1 MKIYLY
7 VKKKKTALTAG
18 SIQQVIR
25 ARMTLVLVMMELYWR
40 VVVMYRN
47 LSKVNIPVLVME
59 IRTIQSQTP
68 I

>member
-1 MKIYLY
+1 MKQHLIEFYLY

-18 SIQQVIR
+18 NIQQVTR

-47 LSKVNIPVLVME
+47 LALIIIIIN
-59 IRTIQSQTP
+59 
-68 I
+68 